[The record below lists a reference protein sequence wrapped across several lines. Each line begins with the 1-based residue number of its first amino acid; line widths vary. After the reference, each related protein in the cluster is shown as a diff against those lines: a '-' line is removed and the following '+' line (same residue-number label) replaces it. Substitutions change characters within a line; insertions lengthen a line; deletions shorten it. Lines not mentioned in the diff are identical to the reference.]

1 MLRKISDLFRT
12 TPAETVDKSVATTD
26 ITSPDTIESDTA
38 PLDTIESDTT
48 DLDESEIESLEMVNV
63 DSENFIDETSDD
75 ETLSSD
81 IGEDYDIEE
90 LTEMG
95 EDIGY
100 IEHSPEIVGYSTREQ
115 QFAAYRLI
123 ANVIELGS
131 SILDV
136 GCGRGDF
143 KVFYAQE
150 KQLEYD
156 KIDYAGI
163 DINSI
168 LINAGKNIYPEI
180 ELYET
185 DWMNIPDNLKKDW
198 VININS
204 LNLRYDSEMT
214 DNWDYFTKTITSMY
228 NQANRGV
235 AVMLAS
241 DISEFNEGLV
251 SRSPGEVLNWCQ
263 KTFGV
268 VAVDHTYSGDMFTL
282 IIYK

>member
-1 MLRKISDLFRT
+1 MLKKISDLFKPTPVETPVESVTNTEST
-12 TPAETVDKSVATTD
+12 TPELVEF
-26 ITSPDTIESDTA
+26 DTPI
-38 PLDTIESDTT
+38 LDTEET
-48 DLDESEIESLEMVNV
+48 DSV
-63 DSENFIDETSDD
+63 NFIDETFDD
-75 ETLSSD
+75 QLSMPD
-81 IGEDYDIEE
+81 VNKEYDIEE

-95 EDIGY
+95 EDVGY

-115 QFAAYRLI
+115 QFAAYRI
-123 ANVIELGS
+123 ITSVIELGS

-150 KQLEYD
+150 TQSDYNSVE
-156 KIDYAGI
+156 YAGI
-163 DINSI
+163 DINPI
-168 LINAGKNIYPEI
+168 LINAGKNIYPGI
-180 ELYET
+180 ELYES
-185 DWMNIPDNLKKDW
+185 DWMNISDDLKKDW

-204 LNLRYDSEMT
+204 LNLRYDAELT

-241 DISEFNEGLV
+241 DISETNEGLV